1 MSKFNHYAVDADRIA
16 KEAFKEYRKAETA
29 LENAEQKVKEYPE
42 IFGQAQSDEYRMN
55 SAMAKADLLKAQDGL
70 KIAQAVFRNHMNEL
84 NDMRA
89 NLVKA
94 IETEYGVTP
103 SDVDQNT
110 MELLKSGMLTAK
122 DFERLMEN
130 AKKSGNHTMVHMIAK
145 YAGEKAEKEE
155 LDDIV
160 NDVPSADVQLL
171 QSISHEGNMDNGQE
185 ILNQFDVLLYA
196 FDKTSQ
202 NPVMIDDWSELTSS
216 IVESM

>member
-1 MSKFNHYAVDADRIA
+1 MSMFNRFAVDADLLA
-16 KEAFKEYRKAETA
+16 KKAFKEYRKAETA

-55 SAMAKADLLKAQDGL
+55 STVAKADLLKAQDGL
-70 KIAQAVFRNHMNEL
+70 KIAQAAFRNHMNEL
-84 NDMRA
+84 NDMRKD
-89 NLVKA
+89 LVKA

-110 MELLKSGMLTAK
+110 MELLKSGLLTAK

-145 YAGEKAEKEE
+145 YAGEKAEIDRREN
-155 LDDIV
+155 
-160 NDVPSADVQLL
+160 NDLSADGMLFE
-171 QSISHEGNMDNGQE
+171 SISHEGNMDNGQE

-196 FDKTSQ
+196 FDKTTQ
-202 NPVMIDDWSELTSS
+202 NPLMIDDWGVLTSS

>member
-1 MSKFNHYAVDADRIA
+1 MSMFNRFAVDADLLA
-16 KEAFKEYRKAETA
+16 KKAFKEYRKAETA

-55 SAMAKADLLKAQDGL
+55 SVVAKSELLKAQEGL
-70 KIAQAVFRNHMNEL
+70 KIAQAAFRNHMNEL

-94 IETEYGVTP
+94 IETEYGVNP

-110 MELLKSGMLTAK
+110 MELLKSGLMSATDYL
-122 DFERLMEN
+122 RLMEN
-130 AKKSGNHTMVHMIAK
+130 AKASGNHTMVRMIAK
-145 YAGEKAEKEE
+145 YAGEKAE
-155 LDDIV
+155 LDRREN
-160 NDVPSADVQLL
+160 NDLSADGLL
-171 QSISHEGNMDNGQE
+171 FESISHEGNMDNGQE
-185 ILNQFDVLLYA
+185 ILNQFDVLLYV

-202 NPVMIDDWSELTSS
+202 NPLMIDDWGELTSA

>member
-1 MSKFNHYAVDADRIA
+1 MSMFNRFAVDADLIA
-16 KEAFKEYRKAETA
+16 KKAFEQYRKAETA
-29 LENAEQKVKEYPE
+29 LENAEQKANEYPE
-42 IFGQAQSDEYRMN
+42 IFGQPQSDDYLMK
-55 SAMAKADLLKAQDGL
+55 SKTAKVELLKAQEGL
-70 KIAQAVFRNHMNEL
+70 KIAQATFRNHMNEL

-155 LDDIV
+155 LDNMV

-171 QSISHEGNMDNGQE
+171 QSISHEGNMDDGQE

-202 NPVMIDDWSELTSS
+202 NPAMIDDWDELTSS

>member
-1 MSKFNHYAVDADRIA
+1 MSMFNRFAVDADRIA
-16 KEAFKEYRKAETA
+16 KKAFEQYRKAETA
-29 LENAEQKVKEYPE
+29 LENAEQKVKDYPE
-42 IFGQAQSDEYRMN
+42 IFGQPQSDEYMMK
-55 SAMAKADLLKAQDGL
+55 SKTAKVELLKAQEGL
-70 KIAQAVFRNHMNEL
+70 KIAQATFRNHMNEL

-94 IETEYGVTP
+94 IETEYGVNP

-155 LDDIV
+155 PDNIV

-171 QSISHEGNMDNGQE
+171 QSISHEGYMDNGQE

-202 NPVMIDDWSELTSS
+202 NPLMIDDWGELTSA

>member
-55 SAMAKADLLKAQDGL
+55 SAVAKADLLKAQDGL
-70 KIAQAVFRNHMNEL
+70 KIAQAAFRNHMNEL
-84 NDMRA
+84 NDMRT

-110 MELLKSGMLTAK
+110 MELLKSGLLTAK

-145 YAGEKAEKEE
+145 YAGEKAEIDRREN
-155 LDDIV
+155 
-160 NDVPSADVQLL
+160 NDLSADGMLFE
-171 QSISHEGNMDNGQE
+171 SISHEGNMDNGQE

-202 NPVMIDDWSELTSS
+202 NPLMIDNWEELTSS

>member
-1 MSKFNHYAVDADRIA
+1 MSMFNRFAVDADLLA
-16 KEAFKEYRKAETA
+16 KKAFKEYRKAETA

-55 SAMAKADLLKAQDGL
+55 CAVAKSELLKAQEGL
-70 KIAQAVFRNHMNEL
+70 KIAQATFRNHMNEL

-89 NLVKA
+89 NLVEE
-94 IETEYGVTP
+94 IEKEYGVTP

-122 DFERLMEN
+122 DFERLMEK
-130 AKKSGNHTMVHMIAK
+130 AKTSGNHTMVHMIAK
-145 YAGEKAEKEE
+145 YAGEKAEIDRRENH
-155 LDDIV
+155 DDL
-160 NDVPSADVQLL
+160 SADGQLFA
-171 QSISHEGNMDNGQE
+171 SISHEGNMDNGQE

-202 NPVMIDDWSELTSS
+202 NPLMIDDWGELTSA